1 MLPVLKHFS
10 FTKNEI
16 KVIVFVSL
24 VIVTGFCIKYY
35 KQVVNAPS
43 RDFDYSKLDEVFYQ
57 KTNQNYIPVS
67 DSLSEEESADN
78 DEFIPVLNDK
88 EQEIAARMNISE
100 DSLESTIPQTG
111 KKSKKEENL
120 KGKTININTALK
132 EELIKL
138 PGVGE
143 STAEK
148 IILFRD
154 IHKGFKKIEE
164 MMKIRGIGKKKFAKM
179 KLYITLE

>member
-16 KVIVFVSL
+16 KVIIFVSL

-35 KQVVNAPS
+35 NQVLNAPS
-43 RDFDYSKLDEVFYQ
+43 GNFDYSKLDEVFYQ
-57 KTNQNYIPVS
+57 KTNQNYIPIS
-67 DSLSEEESADN
+67 DSLSEEESD
-78 DEFIPVLNDK
+78 DEYIPLLNEK

-100 DSLESTIPQTG
+100 DSLESTIPRTV
-111 KKSKKEENL
+111 KKSKKEEDL
-120 KGKTININTALK
+120 KGKTININSAPK

-148 IILFRD
+148 IILYRD

-164 MMKIRGIGKKKFAKM
+164 MMKIRGIGKKKFARM
-179 KLYITLE
+179 KPYITIE